1 MKKYR
6 CKIYLT
12 ALFCFVSFSGWAQE
26 DSLAIYMLSA
36 VRDNPAVIAEYHS
49 YKSLA
54 IACIG
59 SGQLNDPEVNI
70 GVFPKAM
77 QHADSKQILTVSVM
91 QMFPWFGTLKAGRQM
106 QEWKAEA
113 AYQKFREDGIALVYD
128 VQQQWYDILA
138 TQEQIKSVQR
148 NLKILKDI
156 EKTALYQYKTA
167 YGAKNARLSD
177 QLRLQAEEARLDE
190 QIESLQ
196 DKEKLQRQQFNL
208 LMHRSADSSL
218 SFPDTMKLREMPI
231 VDWPQLERDNP
242 RLQQLLAQGKMYDAQ
257 ADMVKGQ
264 GRPMI
269 GIGLEYMLNGRVDM
283 PVMPS
288 MNGMDML
295 MPMLKVTLPIYRKK
309 TEAGIKSARLMKES
323 TVFDYQRQQDMLRS
337 QYLSIEQ
344 QATDAKREILL
355 YNKEMNLLDRTL
367 QLMMTEYANGTTSLT
382 DILQTSR
389 ENIDYALK
397 QFETQAK
404 YNILVAE
411 YEKLASKYDYVQK

>member
-1 MKKYR
+1 
-6 CKIYLT
+6 
-12 ALFCFVSFSGWAQE
+12 
-26 DSLAIYMLSA
+26 
-36 VRDNPAVIAEYHS
+36 
-49 YKSLA
+49 
-54 IACIG
+54 
-59 SGQLNDPEVNI
+59 
-70 GVFPKAM
+70 
-77 QHADSKQILTVSVM
+77 
-91 QMFPWFGTLKAGRQM
+91 
-106 QEWKAEA
+106 
-113 AYQKFREDGIALVYD
+113 
-128 VQQQWYDILA
+128 
-138 TQEQIKSVQR
+138 
-148 NLKILKDI
+148 
-156 EKTALYQYKTA
+156 
-167 YGAKNARLSD
+167 
-177 QLRLQAEEARLDE
+177 LQVEEARLYE

-355 YNKEMNLLDRTL
+355 YDKEMNLLDRTL